1 MVTVFRKG
9 MLSMDYK
16 ELSFIW
22 NVHPIFLTGNYYDN
36 LKMNNGYYYSG
47 LWRMIPTT
55 NINVLINIVHHL
67 KDKTINVYTRI
78 KKEYCNNH

>member
-1 MVTVFRKG
+1 MVTVFFKG
-9 MLSMDYK
+9 MLSINY
-16 ELSFIW
+16 EEFSFIW
-22 NVHPIFLTGNYYDN
+22 NVHSTFLTGNYYDN

-55 NINVLINIVHHL
+55 SINVLINIVLHL

-78 KKEYCNNH
+78 